1 MYMIT
6 GTNALKQYVND
17 AFAKD
22 LMDYVVLQKGFGVMN
37 KNDYETLL
45 MFLLMKHSPDFAS
58 KSEFE
63 KSIILQLPETKVRR
77 LIYEGNL
84 RYGSF
89 QEENAQVKVAEYLK
103 DRECLITKDKVQFN
117 IEDKFLHDYVIS
129 LIKKDKLFVDVSLY
143 KDSISMTHDS
153 FTKFVIT
160 YFLTKEE
167 TKVILKKTKIDKNN
181 IKEFLKDT
189 ICEFL
194 KDKGKE
200 GLQIVWKEIFPL
212 IIKSLPLII

>member
-1 MYMIT
+1 MAT
-6 GTNALKQYVND
+6 GAHALKKYVND

-45 MFLLMKHSPDFAS
+45 MFLLMKHSPEFSS

-84 RYGSF
+84 KYGTF
-89 QEENAQVKVAEYLK
+89 QAEEAQNIIAEYLK

-129 LIKKDKLFVDVSLY
+129 LIKKEKLFVDVSLY
-143 KDSISMTHDS
+143 KDSISMTHES
-153 FTKFVIT
+153 YAKFIT
-160 YFLTKEE
+160 SYFLTEEDCKEIE
-167 TKVILKKTKIDKNN
+167 KKTKKSLKED
-181 IKEFLKDT
+181 IKKFLQETIRDFLK
-189 ICEFL
+189 E
-194 KDKGKE
+194 KGKD
-200 GLQIVWKEIFPL
+200 GLQIVWKNILPM
-212 IIKSLPLII
+212 IIKALPLVI